1 VTSPRAC
8 GTRVAGGVYIEIP
21 LSRTGRPLSDFI
33 FCPPREI
40 DLEANGLTSVGTKL
54 MQEKSGIWHVFDVIG
69 EDSYPNVADFIEETA
84 RLGVSRR
91 IAKNTDFSKLTPGS
105 CLFVIHRK
113 AFIRNFFELQEL
125 SFERAGPSGWPPT
138 CAARVHNEDAGQDIM
153 CSKFWW
159 NDVVGLNERGMRE
172 VATVSYWGNK
182 VVEYCSY
189 SPAIFA
195 GFPVIRLAVIED
207 QGDYQKTVERIVKAT
222 NLPVEVEKD

>member
-84 RLGVSRR
+84 RLGV
-91 IAKNTDFSKLTPGS
+91 
-105 CLFVIHRK
+105 HRLLE
-113 AFIRNFFELQEL
+113 ADPRVLSLRDPSQGVHSELLRAAGAE
-125 SFERAGPSGWPPT
+125 FRAGWP
-138 CAARVHNEDAGQDIM
+138 Q
-153 CSKFWW
+153 
-159 NDVVGLNERGMRE
+159 
-172 VATVSYWGNK
+172 
-182 VVEYCSY
+182 
-189 SPAIFA
+189 
-195 GFPVIRLAVIED
+195 RLASD
-207 QGDYQKTVERIVKAT
+207 LCGSS
-222 NLPVEVEKD
+222 P